1 MKNKLISVIL
11 ITLLALLVSVAPV
24 FATTSFNVSLS
35 ANNTRVAQG
44 DEVVVTI
51 SLKDFTAGE
60 TGVNA
65 IALTLDYD
73 KSIFETLEASD
84 LATSQGGWGAPTFNP
99 ANGRTAMDASGFVAE
114 NHEMLKVTFKVKED
128 ATIGSTTIS
137 VKNVEAADGTSEIR
151 PADQSITLTVT
162 KKDVPANNTTTT
174 PSNETP
180 KNVNVNAGLE
190 DMGTASVIVPA
201 VVVFALVGIM
211 AYVRYTRID
220 K

>member
-162 KKDVPANNTTTT
+162 KKDVPANNTTTPT
-174 PSNETP
+174 NETP